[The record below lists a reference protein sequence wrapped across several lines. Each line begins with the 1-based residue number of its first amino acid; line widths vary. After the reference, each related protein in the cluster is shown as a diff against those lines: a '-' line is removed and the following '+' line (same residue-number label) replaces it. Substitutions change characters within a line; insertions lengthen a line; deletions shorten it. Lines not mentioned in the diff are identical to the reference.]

1 MKQNET
7 KRNKMK
13 KPPTNNRKE
22 TKQRKRNVTN
32 QTELSKFK
40 NQL

>member
-1 MKQNET
+1 MKRNETKQNEP
-7 KRNKMK
+7 
-13 KPPTNNRKE
+13 PPTNNRKE
-22 TKQRKRNVTN
+22 TKQRKRNETN